1 MVHFVPCI
9 ELWCGV
15 PHDNKKA
22 KVMKESVPKGGD
34 GGAPALSMGKDSV
47 VFGDDDV
54 RAVVGIAREKV
65 STNFILVVNT
75 FFPRQT
81 K

>member
-1 MVHFVPCI
+1 MKH
-9 ELWCGV
+9 E
-15 PHDNKKA
+15 A

-54 RAVVGIAREKV
+54 RAVVGMLEKRFLRTSSSS
-65 STNFILVVNT
+65 STPSSPDRQSD
-75 FFPRQT
+75 PR
-81 K
+81 